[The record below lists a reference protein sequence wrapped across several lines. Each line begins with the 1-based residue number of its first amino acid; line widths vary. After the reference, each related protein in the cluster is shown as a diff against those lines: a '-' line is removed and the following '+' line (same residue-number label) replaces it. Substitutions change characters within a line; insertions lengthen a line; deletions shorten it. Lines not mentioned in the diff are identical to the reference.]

1 MYFGEMIVLSFIM
14 VCLYGL
20 YEAAIEFM
28 RRNRTTQE
36 TESS

>member
-20 YEAAIEFM
+20 YEAAIESI
-28 RRNRTTQE
+28 RRNRVIAE
-36 TESS
+36 TASP